1 MHGWLR
7 VSARARDWL
16 IASLAV
22 RSVENRMLDDM
33 TQDEQSG
40 AFKVLQNMID
50 SLHDDDEDA

>member
-1 MHGWLR
+1 
-7 VSARARDWL
+7 
-16 IASLAV
+16 
-22 RSVENRMLDDM
+22 MLDDM